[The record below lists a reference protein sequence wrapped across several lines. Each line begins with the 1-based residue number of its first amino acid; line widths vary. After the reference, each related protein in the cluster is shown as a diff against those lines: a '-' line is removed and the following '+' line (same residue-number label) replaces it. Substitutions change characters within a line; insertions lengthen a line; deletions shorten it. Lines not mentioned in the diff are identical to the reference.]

1 MSGGTPAP
9 RAGRDGR
16 AIVLRGCRQHNLKGF
31 DLEIPRGKY
40 VVVTGVSGSGKSSLA
55 FDTLFAEGQRR
66 YVESFSAYAR
76 QFLERIHRPA
86 IDSVE
91 GIPPAVAI
99 EQGNSV
105 RSSRSTVGT
114 VTEIHDYAKVL
125 FARAGVRHCEKCGGP
140 LHRRTPEDVADELLG
155 KHPGEAVL
163 LGFDGPQAPAEDFP
177 AIREELGR
185 KGFVRAFSGGAVR
198 RLREMEPPADGRFLV
213 VVDRISL
220 DPARR
225 SRIVDALEQAFAHGG
240 GRVAVAREGERGA
253 MRFDAR
259 LRCPECGIEVP
270 DPTPALFT
278 FNSPI
283 GACPKCRGFGRVIEI
298 DRNLVVPDPRK
309 SILEGAIKPWTT
321 EKTSWERRELLK
333 FCKKRGVPVDVP
345 YARLKEAQ
353 RKWLWDGEPGGWHSG
368 NWWGIAGWYRW
379 LETKIYKLHVRVLLS
394 RYRAYVPCPDC
405 DGTRF
410 RPESLRTRLGGKTIA
425 ELYAMP
431 VGELRAFFDGLDLPR
446 ALAEACAPVL
456 EEARARLRYLCEVGL
471 EYLTLD
477 RQSRTLSGGEM
488 QRVNLTTAVGSALT
502 NTLFVL
508 DEPSIGLHPRDNDRL
523 LGILRRLVQRGNTA
537 VVVEH
542 DPALIR
548 AADHLIDLGPGA
560 GESGGNVLYEGPV
573 DGAAS
578 ARDSSTGR
586 YLSGALRIPMPGK
599 RRRTDGAAILVRG
612 ARAHNLKGIDVRFP
626 LGALTCVTG
635 VSGSGKSSLVEE
647 VLHRGLRRQR
657 GLPVEEPGP
666 CDGIEGGELV
676 RDVVFV
682 DTAPIGR
689 SPRSTVGTYLGVWD
703 RIRKVLAE
711 TPEAREA
718 DLDAASLSFNAPG
731 GRCETCEGAGFE
743 KIEMQFLADVFVPC
757 AECGGDRFRPEVL
770 RVRFRGKNVREILDL
785 TLEGAMEFFA
795 DAPLLRARL
804 RPAVEVGM
812 GYVRLGQSIVALS
825 GGESQRLKLAAAI
838 AEPGRGWTR
847 RGNLFLFDEPSTGLH
862 AADLPPLLRA
872 FELLLEAGHTLVVVE
887 HNGELIKTADRV
899 IDLGPGAG
907 ADGGR
912 IVAEGSPEAV
922 ALSPDSVTGAYLRPL
937 LEGKSEAEAV
947 SSREL
952 VPVDGDGR
960 GDVATLRVEGARE
973 HNLRNLSL
981 EVPQGR
987 LVVVTGPSGSGKSS
1001 LAFDVLFAEGQRRY
1015 IDTLSPYARQ
1025 FIEPLRKPDVDRIE
1039 GIPPSVAIEQRTTR
1053 GTAKTTVATLTE
1065 VWHYLRLLYAR
1076 VGVPHC
1082 PTCDRALKG
1091 GSPARI
1097 AEEVAE
1103 RFAGEQVRFLAPVV
1117 RGRKGF
1123 HREVFERLA
1132 KEGVKAARVDGR
1144 FVRTQA
1150 TPALSRFREHDIEA
1164 VVAEARVAAVRSIEP
1179 LVRRALERGKGAMVV
1194 APQRGAEAAFSVSL
1208 LCPRCG
1214 TGVPEP
1220 DPRAFSFAGPRGWCP
1235 ECKGYG
1241 FLEDFDEA
1249 LLVPDPDLSLAQGP
1263 FPVLRGEPFGPRASE
1278 VFARQ
1283 AKEVLRVDVRR
1294 PWRRLS
1300 SRTREAL
1307 LEGTDEFDGLVPRL
1321 RVYLEEEKGEA
1332 NLRRFLAES
1341 PCHKCGGERLRT
1353 ESRAVRVAGTR
1364 IGEVACRTVAEAL
1377 EWVEGLDL
1385 PARDRAVAEPIR
1397 RELLPKLRFLVE
1409 VGLDYLALDRRG
1421 DTLSGGEAQRL
1432 RLAAALGSHLTGL
1445 LYVLDEPTIGLH
1457 PRDGARL
1464 LGTLRRLRDLGN
1476 TVLVV
1481 EHDEAT
1487 IRAADLV
1494 LDLGPGAGKRGGALV
1509 AVGAPADLAEAD
1521 SATGRALR
1529 GEGRGRRNPRTEERP
1544 KGWIRVRGAREHN
1557 LRGIDVSVP
1566 LGRLTCVTG
1575 VSGSGKSTLAR
1586 DVLFEGLRRLVHR
1599 VPARP
1604 GAHEAIEGWE
1614 ALERVAE
1621 VDQSPIG
1628 RNPRSVP
1635 ATYVGIF
1642 DAIRRLF
1649 AATPEARARGYA
1661 PGRFSFNLPGGR
1673 CEKCEGQGVL
1683 TVEMSFLPAAKVPCD
1698 ACEGKRFSGE
1708 TLAVA
1713 FKGKSIADVLAL
1725 TVEEAAEF
1733 FRPHPE
1739 VFRPLDL
1746 MKKVG
1751 LDYLALGQSSP
1762 TLSGG
1767 EAQRLK
1773 LVEELGKVSAGRT
1786 LFVLDEPTTGLSIAD
1801 TSRLVEVLHLLV
1813 ARGDTLVVIEHNLD
1827 LVAESDWVIDLG
1839 PGGGAEGGRVV
1850 ASGHPLDLA
1859 VKPGKFPRSATAA
1872 ALAGWARRYG
1882 ALRLRRRRS
1891 SRVAS
1896 LPVPSEC

>member
-1 MSGGTPAP
+1 MAP
-9 RAGRDGR
+9 EVQNET
-16 AIVLRGCRQHNLKGF
+16 IVLRGCRQHNLKGF

-76 QFLERIHRPA
+76 QFLDRIHRPA

-99 EQGNSV
+99 EQGNTV

-114 VTEIHDYAKVL
+114 VTEIHDYVKVL
-125 FARAGVRHCEKCGGP
+125 FARAGVRHCEKCGRP
-140 LHRRTPEDVADELLG
+140 LQRRTPEDVADELLRA
-155 KHPGEAVL
+155 HAGEAAL
-163 LGFDGPQAPAEDFP
+163 LAFDGPQAPAEDF
-177 AIREELGR
+177 ASIREEFGR
-185 KGFVRAFSGGAVR
+185 KGFVRGFADGAVG
-198 RLREMEPPADGRFLV
+198 RLQEMERPGDGRFLV
-213 VVDRISL
+213 VVDRVVL
-220 DPARR
+220 DPGKR

-240 GRVAVAREGERGA
+240 GRVAVAREGEKSA
-253 MRFDAR
+253 IRFDAH
-259 LRCPECGIEVP
+259 LCCPDCGIEVP
-270 DPTPALFT
+270 DPTPASFT

-298 DRNLVVPDPRK
+298 DRDLVVPDPRK
-309 SILEGAIKPWTT
+309 TLAEGAIKPWTT
-321 EKTSWERRELLK
+321 EKTSWERRELVK
-333 FCKKRGVPVDVP
+333 FSRTRGVPTDVP
-345 YARLKEAQ
+345 YARLSEKQ
-353 RKWLWDGEPGGWHSG
+353 RSWLWDGEPGGWHAGS
-368 NWWGIAGWYRW
+368 WWGISGWFRW

-405 DGTRF
+405 GGTRF
-410 RPESLRTRLGGKTIA
+410 RPESLRTRLEGRTIA
-425 ELYAMP
+425 ELYALP
-431 VGELRAFFDGLDLPR
+431 VGDLRAFFDGLALPPP
-446 ALAEACAPVL
+446 LAAACAPVL
-456 EEARARLRYLCEVGL
+456 EEVRARLRYLCEVGL

-508 DEPSIGLHPRDNDRL
+508 DEPSVGLHPRDNDRL
-523 LGILRRLVQRGNTA
+523 LGILRRLVAGGNTA

-542 DPALIR
+542 DPALVR
-548 AADHLIDLGPGA
+548 AADHLIDLGPAA
-560 GESGGNVLYEGPV
+560 GEGGGRLLYEGPV
-573 DGAAS
+573 AGASSVPES
-578 ARDSSTGR
+578 ATGR
-586 YLSGALRIPMPGK
+586 YLSGRLRIGLPAK
-599 RRRTDGAAILVRG
+599 RRATHGAAIVVRG
-612 ARAHNLKGIDVRFP
+612 ARAHNLKGIDARFP

-647 VLHRGLRRQR
+647 VLYRRLLRQR

-666 CDGIEGGELV
+666 CDGIEGGENV

-682 DTAPIGR
+682 DPAPIGR
-689 SPRSTVGTYLGVWD
+689 SPRSTVGTYLGVWN
-703 RIRKVLAE
+703 RARNLLAE
-711 TPEAREA
+711 TPEARA
-718 DLDAASLSFNAPG
+718 AGIGAASLSFNAPG
-731 GRCETCEGAGFE
+731 GRCEACEGAGFE
-743 KIEMQFLADVFVPC
+743 KVEMQFLADVFVPC
-757 AECGGDRFRPEVL
+757 AECGGERFRPEVL

-785 TLEGAMEFFA
+785 TLEGATEFFA
-795 DAPLLRARL
+795 EDPLLRARL
-804 RPAVEVGM
+804 RPAVEVGI
-812 GYVRLGQSIVALS
+812 GYVRLGQSVVALS
-825 GGESQRLKLAAAI
+825 GGESQRLKLATAI
-838 AEPGRGWTR
+838 GESAGAPRAWTR
-847 RGNLFLFDEPSTGLH
+847 RGNLYLFDEPTTGLH
-862 AADLPPLLRA
+862 AADLGPLIRA

-907 ADGGR
+907 DGGGR
-912 IVAEGSPEAV
+912 IVAEGTPEAV
-922 ALSPDSVTGAYLRPL
+922 ALHPDSVTGAYLRPL

-947 SSREL
+947 EVRPIERPAAKASSN
-952 VPVDGDGR
+952 GR
-960 GDVATLRVEGARE
+960 AIRVEGARE
-973 HNLRNLSL
+973 HNLRGVSL

-1039 GIPPSVAIEQRTTR
+1039 GIPPAVAIEQRTTR

-1065 VWHYLRLLYAR
+1065 VWHYLRLLFAR
-1076 VGVPHC
+1076 IGVPHC
-1082 PTCDRALKG
+1082 PGCDRPLAG
-1091 GSPARI
+1091 GTPARI
-1097 AEEVAE
+1097 AAEIAE
-1103 RFAGEQVRFLAPVV
+1103 RFAGKRVRLLAPVV

-1123 HREVFERLA
+1123 HREIFERLA
-1132 KEGVKAARVDGR
+1132 KEGVKEARVDGR
-1144 FVRTQA
+1144 WLPTKPA
-1150 TPALSRFREHDIEA
+1150 PALSRFREHDVEA
-1164 VVAEARVAAVRSIEP
+1164 VVAEANVAGARSVEP
-1179 LVRRALERGKGAMVV
+1179 LVRSALERGEGVLTVV
-1194 APQRGAEAAFSVSL
+1194 APRGGEASFSVSL

-1241 FLEDFDEA
+1241 FLEAFDES
-1249 LLVPDPDLSLAQGP
+1249 LLVPDPDRSLLEGP
-1263 FPVLRGEPFGPRASE
+1263 FPVLLGEPFGPRAAAA
-1278 VFARQ
+1278 FARQ
-1283 AKEVLRVDVRR
+1283 AKEALRVDSRK
-1294 PWRRLS
+1294 PWKRLGARARFS
-1300 SRTREAL
+1300 L
-1307 LEGTDEFDGLVPRL
+1307 LHGSDEFEGLVPRL
-1321 RVYLEEEKGEA
+1321 QVLLEEERGVA
-1332 NLRRFLAES
+1332 NLRRFLSEDVCRA
-1341 PCHKCGGERLRT
+1341 CGGERLRP
-1353 ESRAVRVAGTR
+1353 ESRAVRVAGAR
-1364 IGEVACRTVAEAL
+1364 IGTVARKTVAEAL
-1377 EWVEGLDL
+1377 AWVEDLDL
-1385 PARDRAVAEPIR
+1385 AARDRAIAEPIR
-1397 RELLPKLRFLVE
+1397 RELLPKLQFLSE
-1409 VGLDYLALDRRG
+1409 VGLDYLALERRG

-1476 TVLVV
+1476 TVVVV

-1494 LDLGPGAGKRGGALV
+1494 LDLGPGAGREGGALV
-1509 AVGAPADLAEAD
+1509 AAGTPEDLARSD
-1521 SATGRALR
+1521 TATGRALR
-1529 GEGRGRRNPRTEERP
+1529 GEGRGRRNPREGAPPR
-1544 KGWIRVRGAREHN
+1544 GWIRVRGAREHN
-1557 LRGIDVSVP
+1557 LRGIGVPFP

-1599 VPARP
+1599 VPAKP
-1604 GAHEAIEGWE
+1604 GAHGSIDGWE
-1614 ALERVAE
+1614 ALDRVAE

-1635 ATYVGIF
+1635 ATYVGAF

-1649 AATPEARARGYA
+1649 AATAEARARGYA
-1661 PGRFSFNLPGGR
+1661 PGRFSFNRPGGR

-1683 TVEMSFLPAAKVPCD
+1683 TVEMSFLPVAKVPCD
-1698 ACEGKRFSGE
+1698 ACDGRRFNEE

-1713 FKGKSIADVLAL
+1713 FKGKTIAEALAL
-1725 TVEEAAEF
+1725 TVDEAAEF
-1733 FRPHPE
+1733 FRAHPE

-1746 MKKVG
+1746 MRKVG
-1751 LDYLALGQSSP
+1751 LGYVALGQTSP

-1773 LVEELGKVSAGRT
+1773 LVEELGKASSGRA
-1786 LFVLDEPTTGLSIAD
+1786 LFVLDEPTTGLSIPD
-1801 TSRLVEVLHLLV
+1801 TARLVEVLHLLV

-1827 LVAESDWVIDLG
+1827 LIAEADWMVDLG
-1839 PGGGAEGGRVV
+1839 PGGGTEGGRVV
-1850 ASGHPLDLA
+1850 ACGHPLDLA
-1859 VKPGKFPRSATAA
+1859 AHPARFPKSATAS
-1872 ALAGWARRYG
+1872 ALAGWFRRYG
-1882 ALRLRRRRS
+1882 RAGARGRSRALAR
-1891 SRVAS
+1891 A
-1896 LPVPSEC
+1896 